1 MINLST
7 DSINARTP
15 YKVERI
21 DENSFVFTT
30 NGGVVYSVGF
40 VRDTSFMD
48 YGLYQFFISNIGG
61 KDSAEV
67 IDLNKMFQMNFS
79 YNFDLLKNLIEALM
93 KNQKNL
99 PVHL

>member
-48 YGLYQFFISNIGG
+48 YGLYQFFISKIDNVCYYTSIILR
-61 KDSAEV
+61 KDHPIHNQV
-67 IDLNKMFQMNFS
+67 ISSFHDFVQDIPNKLNNM
-79 YNFDLLKNLIEALM
+79 
-93 KNQKNL
+93 
-99 PVHL
+99 

>member
-48 YGLYQFFISNIGG
+48 YGLYQFFISNI
-61 KDSAEV
+61 ET
-67 IDLNKMFQMNFS
+67 DLYTKL
-79 YNFDLLKNLIEALM
+79 Y
-93 KNQKNL
+93 
-99 PVHL
+99 VW